1 MFRCDRASQNL
12 GIEILDVA
20 PGSVR
25 IAMTVRPEMLNGHG
39 LCHGGI
45 LFTFAD
51 SAFAFACNSYGEP
64 MVAAGASIDFL
75 APTPGGERLTA
86 IASEVT
92 RTSRNGVYDVRIVQS
107 SRRID
112 RCFSRPQLTAA
123 NPFSQRN
130 PFMSLQSYVCG
141 RWHSGGG
148 QGIAMRDA
156 TTGEIIATAS
166 SSGIDFCAV
175 LEHAR
180 NVGGPALRGLSF
192 HQRATALRALAK
204 KLSELKEEFYALSYR
219 TGATR
224 NDALIDIDGGIG
236 TVFAFAGKGARELP
250 NSHVYVDG
258 DVESL
263 SNGGTFV
270 GQHLYVSREGAAV
283 HINAFNFPVW
293 GMLEKL
299 APTLLA
305 GMPAIVKPATATA
318 YLTELVVRRMV
329 ESKIL
334 PEGALQLIC
343 GSLGDLFEHLNCQDV
358 VSFTGSA
365 HTAERLR
372 THANLI
378 RKAVPFIAETD
389 SLNSSI
395 LGLDARPG
403 TPEFDLFVKEVVREM
418 TVKAGQKCT
427 AIRKALVPTAAVG
440 DVVAALQAAL
450 QKIVIGDPRVEG
462 VRMGPLVSQEQRTD
476 VMERVEELH
485 REAELVS
492 GDLANFAVTGADRE
506 HGAFM
511 PPLLLLC
518 NDAKSARAV
527 HEVEAFGPVATVLS
541 YRDTRDAIALARRS
555 AGSLAASV
563 FSADDDIA
571 RELVLGLAPYHGRI
585 LVVNRTCAKESTG
598 HGSPLAPL
606 IHGGPGRAGGG
617 EEMGGIRGVLH
628 YMQRAAVQGSPR
640 HHNRHQRP
648 LGPRQPRARP
658 RASPFPRPF
667 QRIEVGR
674 YAQVAE
680 REVTVADIE
689 QFAALSG
696 DNFYAHMSET
706 EAARN
711 PLFGGRVAHGYFLIS
726 AAAGLFVDP
735 DYGPVLGNYGLDELR
750 FVKPVK
756 PGDRI
761 KVRLTCARKSLRA
774 DKGWGEVAWDT
785 EITNQNG
792 ETVASYFVLTMVSIH
807 AVPDSA
813 GKN

>member
-1 MFRCDRASQNL
+1 MN
-12 GIEILDVA
+12 
-20 PGSVR
+20 
-25 IAMTVRPEMLNGHG
+25 
-39 LCHGGI
+39 
-45 LFTFAD
+45 
-51 SAFAFACNSYGEP
+51 
-64 MVAAGASIDFL
+64 
-75 APTPGGERLTA
+75 
-86 IASEVT
+86 
-92 RTSRNGVYDVRIVQS
+92 
-107 SRRID
+107 
-112 RCFSRPQLTAA
+112 
-123 NPFSQRN
+123 
-130 PFMSLQSYVCG
+130 LQSYVCG
-141 RWHSGGG
+141 HWQSGDGE
-148 QGIAMRDA
+148 GIAMRDA
-156 TTGEIIATAS
+156 TTGELIALAT
-166 SSGIDFCAV
+166 SSGIDFAAA
-175 LEHAR
+175 LEFSR
-180 NVGGPALRGLSF
+180 DVGGPALRELTF
-192 HQRATALRALAK
+192 HQRATMLRALAK

-219 TGATR
+219 TGATK

-258 DVESL
+258 DVEVL
-263 SNGGTFV
+263 SKGGTFV
-270 GQHLYVSREGAAV
+270 GQHLYVSREGAAI

-318 YLTELVVRRMV
+318 YLTELVVRRIID
-329 ESKIL
+329 SKIL
-334 PEGALQLIC
+334 PEGALQLVC
-343 GSLGDLFEHLNCQDV
+343 GSLGDLFQHLNCQDA

-372 THANLI
+372 THSAI
-378 RKAVPFIAETD
+378 VRHAVPFIAETD

-395 LGLDARPG
+395 LGQDARPG
-403 TPEFDLFVKEVVREM
+403 TPEFDLFIKEVVREM
-418 TVKAGQKCT
+418 TVKTGQKCT
-427 AIRKALVPTAAVG
+427 AIRKALVPAAVSG

-450 QKIVIGDPRVEG
+450 QKIIVGDPRVEG

-476 VMERVEELH
+476 VLERVEELH
-485 REAELVS
+485 REAELVV
-492 GDLANFAVTGADRE
+492 GDLGRFEVKGADRE
-506 HGAFM
+506 HGAFV

-518 NDAKSARAV
+518 NDIKGARAI
-527 HEVEAFGPVATVLS
+527 HEVEAFGPVATVLP
-541 YRDTRDAIALARRS
+541 YKGTAEAITLARRS

-563 FSADDDIA
+563 FTGDDALAAQI
-571 RELVLGLAPYHGRI
+571 VLGLAPYHGRI
-585 LVVNRTCAKESTG
+585 LVVNQTCAKESTG

-628 YMQRAAVQGSPR
+628 YMQRTAVQGSPDTITAISGRWVRGSRQLDPGR
-640 HHNRHQRP
+640 HPFRIPFNELK
-648 LGPRQPRARP
+648 LGDTLK
-658 RASPFPRPF
+658 S
-667 QRIEVGR
+667 
-674 YAQVAE
+674 AE

-689 QFAALSG
+689 QFAALTG
-696 DNFYAHMSET
+696 DNFYAHMSDT

-774 DKGWGEVAWDT
+774 EKGWGEVAWDT

-807 AVPDSA
+807 AVPDSV
-813 GKN
+813 GS

>member
-1 MFRCDRASQNL
+1 MN
-12 GIEILDVA
+12 
-20 PGSVR
+20 
-25 IAMTVRPEMLNGHG
+25 
-39 LCHGGI
+39 
-45 LFTFAD
+45 
-51 SAFAFACNSYGEP
+51 
-64 MVAAGASIDFL
+64 
-75 APTPGGERLTA
+75 
-86 IASEVT
+86 
-92 RTSRNGVYDVRIVQS
+92 
-107 SRRID
+107 
-112 RCFSRPQLTAA
+112 
-123 NPFSQRN
+123 
-130 PFMSLQSYVCG
+130 LQSYVCAT
-141 RWHSGGG
+141 WHSGGD
-148 QGIAMRDA
+148 QGAALRDA
-156 TTGEIIATAS
+156 TTGDVIAKAS
-166 SSGIDFCAV
+166 SSGIDFAAV
-175 LEHAR
+175 LAYAR
-180 NVGGPALRGLSF
+180 EVGGPALRELTF
-192 HQRATALRALAK
+192 HQRATMLRALAK
-204 KLSELKEEFYALSYR
+204 KLSELKEEFYTLSYC
-219 TGATR
+219 TGATK

-250 NSHVYVDG
+250 NSRVYVDG
-258 DVESL
+258 DVEGL
-263 SNGGTFV
+263 SKGGTFV

-299 APTLLA
+299 APTFLA
-305 GMPAIVKPATATA
+305 GMPVIVKPATATA
-318 YLTELVVRRMV
+318 YLTELVVRRIV

-334 PEGALQLIC
+334 PEGALQLVC
-343 GSLGDLFEHLNCQDV
+343 GSLGDLFDHLNCQDM

-372 THANLI
+372 THPSII
-378 RKAVPFIAETD
+378 RHAVPFIAETD

-395 LGLDARPG
+395 LGEDAKPG
-403 TPEFDLFVKEVVREM
+403 SPEFDLFVKEVAREM
-418 TVKAGQKCT
+418 TVKTGQKCT
-427 AIRKALVPTAAVG
+427 AIRKAIVPAAAAAAVVG
-440 DVVAALQAAL
+440 ALQAAL
-450 QKIVIGDPRVEG
+450 QKVIVGDPRAEG

-476 VMERVEELH
+476 VLERVAELH

-492 GDLANFAVTGADRE
+492 GELGRFDVRNADRE
-506 HGAFM
+506 RGAFV

-518 NDAKSARAV
+518 NDTKAARAI
-527 HEVEAFGPVATVLS
+527 HEVEAFGPVATVLP
-541 YRDTRDAIALARRS
+541 YADTADAIALARRS

-563 FSADDDIA
+563 FSGDDALAA
-571 RELVLGLAPYHGRI
+571 RIVLGLAPYHGRI
-585 LVVNRTCAKESTG
+585 LVVNQACAKESTG

-628 YMQRAAVQGSPR
+628 YMQRSAVQGSPDTITAISGQWVRGSRQLDPGR
-640 HHNRHQRP
+640 HPFRIPFNELR
-648 LGPRQPRARP
+648 LGDTLK
-658 RASPFPRPF
+658 S
-667 QRIEVGR
+667 G
-674 YAQVAE
+674 E

-774 DKGWGEVAWDT
+774 DKGWGEVAWNT
-785 EITNQNG
+785 EITNQNE
-792 ETVASYFVLTMVSIH
+792 ETVAAYYVLTMVSIH
-807 AVPDSA
+807 AVPDSI
-813 GKN
+813 GPN